1 MSKLII
7 KSATLK
13 WY

>member
-7 KSATLK
+7 KSATFK